1 MKIRKILKK
10 PELNEVNIII
20 LYYNLQKEENLNNKR
35 YPNVNNVIF
44 SFSKNNSKKSLNP
57 VQLKKSFLNPIQ
69 KSVANIPDRKERERE
84 KEKDII
90 ISVTKSQKDKER
102 EKEKDRDVIISMNKD
117 HKEVLNFLKELNM
130 VEFYDNFI
138 NNGIFNK
145 EKLLYL
151 NNDNL
156 KLINIPYAYRLRF
169 LKKLKELENLHSMKK
184 SINEKGRLSKIKLKK
199 GQNDS
204 KYEEIFIPKEE
215 DDKEVS
221 DEEMR
226 KTFTQAIYD
235 FQKTHSKFD
244 FENGNNNSHNEDI
257 NENIDDMSVNSSNN
271 LYDTKTSSM
280 NNNKVSTDINTNN
293 SKVED
298 GNENGQ
304 EQIEIG
310 EYVEHKNNDGKNNVK
325 ELLPLNSKKVLCYQC
340 WNIILKDCIVRNEKP
355 FCSEKCYNIYDNEN
369 YTKCKTCSKKLK
381 IVNCL
386 PSFNNR
392 NIYYCSL
399 SCLEKLE
406 PERKNWMKKNL
417 IDDDEKSIS
426 SSVSNVSEKQVDILD
441 L

>member
-1 MKIRKILKK
+1 M
-10 PELNEVNIII
+10 
-20 LYYNLQKEENLNNKR
+20 
-35 YPNVNNVIF
+35 
-44 SFSKNNSKKSLNP
+44 
-57 VQLKKSFLNPIQ
+57 
-69 KSVANIPDRKERERE
+69 DRKEME
-84 KEKDII
+84 KEKNII
-90 ISVTKSQKDKER
+90 ISVTKSLKDKER
-102 EKEKDRDVIISMNKD
+102 EKDKSKDVIVSVNKG

-130 VEFYDNFI
+130 VDFYDNFI
-138 NNGIFNK
+138 NNGIVNK

-156 KLINIPYAYRLRF
+156 KLIDVPYAFRLRF

-235 FQKTHSKFD
+235 FQKTHRKFE
-244 FENGNNNSHNEDI
+244 FNNFSDNFNNEEI
-257 NENIDDMSVNSSNN
+257 NENIDNMNINSNNNN

-280 NNNKVSTDINTNN
+280 NKNKVSTDININN
-293 SKVED
+293 SKVD
-298 GNENGQ
+298 DITQNDQ
-304 EQIEIG
+304 ESVEVG

-325 ELLPLNSKKVLCYQC
+325 ELLPLNCKKVLCYQC
-340 WNIILKDCIVRNEKP
+340 WNVILSKDCMVKNGKP
-355 FCSEKCYNIYDNEN
+355 FCSKKCFNIYDNDN
-369 YTKCKTCSKKLK
+369 YTNCKACSRKVK

-399 SCLEKLE
+399 SCLEQLE
-406 PERKNWMKKNL
+406 PEIKNWMKKNL
-417 IDDDEKSIS
+417 IDDDEISVS

>member
-1 MKIRKILKK
+1 MVDR
-10 PELNEVNIII
+10 NEREGEKNII
-20 LYYNLQKEENLNNKR
+20 K
-35 YPNVNNVIF
+35 
-44 SFSKNNSKKSLNP
+44 
-57 VQLKKSFLNPIQ
+57 
-69 KSVANIPDRKERERE
+69 
-84 KEKDII
+84 
-90 ISVTKSQKDKER
+90 SVTKSQKEKER
-102 EKEKDRDVIISMNKD
+102 EKDKSREVIVSVNKG

-130 VEFYDNFI
+130 VDFYDNFI
-138 NNGIFNK
+138 NNGIVNK

-235 FQKTHSKFD
+235 FQKTHNKF
-244 FENGNNNSHNEDI
+244 ELNELSNNTNEEI
-257 NENIDDMSVNSSNN
+257 NENIDNISVNSSNY

-280 NNNKVSTDINTNN
+280 NNNKVNTGINSSN
-293 SKVED
+293 SKVD
-298 GNENGQ
+298 VMIQNNQ
-304 EQIEIG
+304 EPVEVG
-310 EYVEHKNNDGKNNVK
+310 EYVEHKNNDGKNNIK
-325 ELLPLNSKKVLCYQC
+325 ELLPLNCKKELCYQC
-340 WNIILKDCIVRNEKP
+340 WNAILGKDCIFKNGKP
-355 FCSEKCYNIYDNEN
+355 FCSEKCYNIYDNNN
-369 YTKCKTCSKKLK
+369 YTKCKTCLKKVK

-392 NIYYCSL
+392 NEFYCSL

-417 IDDDEKSIS
+417 IDDDEISVS